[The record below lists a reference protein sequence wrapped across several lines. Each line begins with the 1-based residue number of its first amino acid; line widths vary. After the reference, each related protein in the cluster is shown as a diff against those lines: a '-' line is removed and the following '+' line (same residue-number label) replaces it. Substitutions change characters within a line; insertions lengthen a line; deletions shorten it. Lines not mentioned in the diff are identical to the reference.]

1 MDQVTLTDPKPIPS
15 IPFVMT
21 NADKDIAM
29 LARLE
34 IIAMKGRREPEG
46 LEVSVATQAEWDAAV
61 AEFRT

>member
-1 MDQVTLTDPKPIPS
+1 MKPVTLTDPKPIPS

-34 IIAMKGRREPEG
+34 IIAMKGHRKPAG
-46 LEVSVATQAEWDAAV
+46 LVTGTATQAEWDAAV
-61 AEFRT
+61 REFRA

>member
-34 IIAMKGRREPEG
+34 IIAMKGHREPAG
-46 LEVSVATQAEWDAAV
+46 LEVSVATRAEWDAAV
-61 AEFRT
+61 REFRA